1 MERYAE
7 EENVLK
13 ENFDADKGYEDT
25 RFQNEMDALNARH
38 EAKLISEQDYYLE
51 LERLEREHQ
60 EKMERIAQ
68 IMAGKAICIW
78 PSAYHVNLP
87 YLQGKKLKT
96 ALNLFIGDHIKM

>member
-1 MERYAE
+1 MIQFYHTMGKQYFGH
-7 EENVLK
+7 VW
-13 ENFDADKGYEDT
+13 DT
-25 RFQNEMDALNARH
+25 P
-38 EAKLISEQDYYLE
+38 
-51 LERLEREHQ
+51 EHQ